1 MGARRE
7 ELRVRL
13 GGLGFDEVRFARIS
27 PARVGSGLR
36 TWLDSG
42 YHADMAWME
51 RTAAKRMDPGLVLEG
66 ARSAILLGVDYYRR
80 SSALRPS
87 GAPRWARY
95 SLYRD
100 YHDSL
105 KPALERAGAVIEELY
120 GAAPADYRYYVDTG
134 PVLERAWA
142 ALSGVGFIGKNSML
156 ISRTHGNWLFLASI
170 LTRLDLEAD
179 PPLRSRGDPGSV
191 GLLCG
196 NCTRCMDAC
205 PTRAFPKPGVVDAR
219 RCISYQTIENKGV
232 IPEEFRAAI
241 GGRVYGCDTCLDV
254 CPWNRFAREGRRMIL
269 SSRDD
274 IEDIP
279 LRDLLGLTPAS
290 FAELFRGTA
299 IKRIKLAGLLRN
311 ACVAAGNSGD
321 ASLVEPLVSLA
332 SHDSP
337 IVRAHAVWA
346 ARRLGADGRLARAR
360 AAESDPVVLAE
371 YGLGPGQ
378 PSGAGAAVPPVVS
391 GP

>member
-1 MGARRE
+1 MAPRQE
-7 ELRVRL
+7 ELRTRL
-13 GGLGFDEVRFARIS
+13 TGLGFDEVRFARLQ
-27 PARVGSGLR
+27 PRPGGDGLR
-36 TWLDSG
+36 AWLDSG

-66 ARSAILLGVDYYRR
+66 ARSAVLLGVDYH
-80 SSALRPS
+80 
-87 GAPRWARY
+87 RWGTARTADSPAWAKY

-105 KPALERAGAVIEELY
+105 KPALEAAGAAIEELC

-142 ALSGVGFIGKNSML
+142 ALSGLGFIGKNSML

-170 LTRLDLEAD
+170 LTRIELDPD
-179 PPLRSRGDPGSV
+179 PPIRNRGDPGSV

-196 NCTRCMDAC
+196 KCTRCMDAC
-205 PTRAFPKPGVVDAR
+205 PTQAFPSPGVVDAR

-232 IPEEFRAAI
+232 IPPEFRAAI
-241 GGRVYGCDTCLDV
+241 GNRVYGCDTCLDV

-274 IEDIP
+274 LAEMSI
-279 LRDLLGLTPAS
+279 RDLLELTPAR
-290 FAELFRGTA
+290 FAETFRGTA
-299 IKRIKLAGLLRN
+299 IKRIKLTGLLRN
-311 ACVAAGNSGD
+311 ACVVAGNSGD
-321 ASLVEPLVSLA
+321 TSLVDPLLRLA
-332 SHDSP
+332 AHDST

-346 ARRLGADGRLARAR
+346 AGRLGAFVRLEALR
-360 AAESDPVVLAE
+360 AAESDPAVLAE
-371 YGLGPGQ
+371 YDLALG
-378 PSGAGAAVPPVVS
+378 GATPAA
-391 GP
+391 